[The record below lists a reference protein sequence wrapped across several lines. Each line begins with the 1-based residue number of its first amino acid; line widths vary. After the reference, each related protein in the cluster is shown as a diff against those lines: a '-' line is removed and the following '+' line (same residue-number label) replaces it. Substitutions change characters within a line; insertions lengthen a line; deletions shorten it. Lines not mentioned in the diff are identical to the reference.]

1 MIGKRF
7 FCLFLLFLPIKILL
21 YDACRKIIYSNTSH
35 IYFPLTVPQYL
46 SMIPILPFTYG
57 NNKEYIVKKTKR
69 ILALIGVILLVGLYI
84 TTLVLAIVD
93 SSATMDLFRGS
104 IFATVVIPTI
114 IWAYTYIYQLF
125 SKKKDHDDSDSTE
138 KNN

>member
-1 MIGKRF
+1 MRQSEPRTITF
-7 FCLFLLFLPIKILL
+7 
-21 YDACRKIIYSNTSH
+21 
-35 IYFPLTVPQYL
+35 
-46 SMIPILPFTYG
+46 
-57 NNKEYIVKKTKR
+57 KEYIVKKTKR

-125 SKKKDHDDSDSTE
+125 SKKKDHGDSDSTE
-138 KNN
+138 KND

>member
-1 MIGKRF
+1 M
-7 FCLFLLFLPIKILL
+7 
-21 YDACRKIIYSNTSH
+21 
-35 IYFPLTVPQYL
+35 
-46 SMIPILPFTYG
+46 
-57 NNKEYIVKKTKR
+57 KKTKR

-104 IFATVVIPTI
+104 IFATVVSATI

-138 KNN
+138 KND

>member
-1 MIGKRF
+1 MKHDVYNSPKIVEKEGF
-7 FCLFLLFLPIKILL
+7 LFCSEE
-21 YDACRKIIYSNTSH
+21 RKIQLKDIEK
-35 IYFPLTVPQYL
+35 VPHL
-46 SMIPILPFTYG
+46 KKAW
-57 NNKEYIVKKTKR
+57 KEMEECKEKKTKR

-138 KNN
+138 KND

>member
-1 MIGKRF
+1 M
-7 FCLFLLFLPIKILL
+7 
-21 YDACRKIIYSNTSH
+21 
-35 IYFPLTVPQYL
+35 
-46 SMIPILPFTYG
+46 
-57 NNKEYIVKKTKR
+57 KKTKR

-125 SKKKDHDDSDSTE
+125 SKKKDHNDSDSTE
-138 KNN
+138 KND